1 MRNMIIPILM
11 LVLIVEFTFA
21 TALSTANP
29 KPTIYG
35 NPGADGTTIRMN
47 TYNFITLNLAN
58 PNVWQGDQ
66 TGTITANIITSNTVD
81 GTTLTVSGGK
91 ASLNINHA
99 NSWTAQQ
106 TGDITADCLTTGTV
120 DGTTLTLSGCAAGIN
135 LANANVWTGA
145 AEFDGS
151 AYGIYVP
158 AAFVAYTSG
167 LVETGHNVL
176 DNGAGSETIVG
187 TMTSYDGDTTA
198 GVGLGSIVGSVSS
211 PGHSASITKTTILTT
226 PAGCPCT
233 YQINMYEVPTASTG
247 SGSVTVTAFWTD
259 VSGVAQSV
267 QGIITNPN
275 TPKGSY
281 ATYTQMIETTA
292 SSAIQYSTTYTSTGT
307 YAVYLTVIRMS

>member
-1 MRNMIIPILM
+1 MRNKIIQIIM
-11 LVLIVEFTFA
+11 LVVIVQLTFA
-21 TALSTANP
+21 TLSTSNP
-29 KPTIYG
+29 KSSIYS

-47 TYNFITLNLAN
+47 SYNSIGINLNN
-58 PNVWQGDQ
+58 PNVWTGDQ

-176 DNGAGSETIVG
+176 DNGAGSETIAG

-198 GVGLGSIVGSVSS
+198 GVGLGSIVASVQSA
-211 PGHSASITKTTILTT
+211 GHTGAITKTALLTA
-226 PAGCPCT
+226 PASCPCQ
-233 YQINMYEVPTASTG
+233 YQIDVYEVPTSASGTG
-247 SGSVTVTAFWTD
+247 ETSVNIFWTD
-259 VSGVAQSV
+259 VSGTAQEAQPV
-267 QGIITNPN
+267 FEEDN
-275 TPKGSY
+275 TPKGNY
-281 ATYTQMIETTA
+281 ASATLPIE
-292 SSAIQYSTTYTSTGT
+292 SSASDAISYSTTYSTTGT
-307 YAVYLTVIRMS
+307 YAVYITVLRES

>member
-1 MRNMIIPILM
+1 MNLYFRKLIYTSLILSF
-11 LVLIVEFTFA
+11 LLGTSFA
-21 TALSTANP
+21 TLSTANP
-29 KPTIYG
+29 KSSIYG

-145 AEFDGS
+145 QEFDGA
-151 AYGIYVP
+151 AYGVYVP
-158 AAFVAYTSG
+158 GAFIAYPS
-167 LVETGHNVL
+167 TGDVNTANNYL
-176 DNGAGSETIVG
+176 DEGNGAESMTG
-187 TMTSYDGDTTA
+187 TYTSYDGATTA
-198 GVGLGSIVGSVSS
+198 GLAPLLLLHMHTRQEKHQVLRRLLYSHPV
-211 PGHSASITKTTILTT
+211 LQDM
-226 PAGCPCT
+226 
-233 YQINMYEVPTASTG
+233 YQLNMYIVCTTAGTG
-247 SGSVTVTAFWTD
+247 IVYGEMLWTD
-259 VSGVAQSV
+259 VSGVRQNAYQALV
-267 QGIITNPN
+267 H
-275 TPKGSY
+275 
-281 ATYTQMIETTA
+281 QMSKEHHKT
-292 SSAIQYSTTYTSTGT
+292 
-307 YAVYLTVIRMS
+307 